1 MHFPEITGKSGMY
14 TTIYEFL
21 HKIYVKYI
29 SFTCVKQIYFTGT
42 ILVFAL
48 EIVDFVLGICYTLR
62 EK

>member
-29 SFTCVKQIYFTGT
+29 DFTCVK
-42 ILVFAL
+42 
-48 EIVDFVLGICYTLR
+48 
-62 EK
+62 

>member
-1 MHFPEITGKSGMY
+1 MQFPEITGKSGMY

-21 HKIYVKYI
+21 YKIYVKYI
-29 SFTCVKQIYFTGT
+29 GFTYVKQICFTGI

-48 EIVDFVLGICYTLR
+48 EIIDFVLGICYTLC